1 MREHLIVRSG
11 PTVEPITLADA
22 KLHVRQTGSFDD
34 AAFAILI
41 AGARQFAETVTR
53 RALIAQRLSL
63 LLDSF
68 PRPGLNV
75 GSANWYGPQ
84 WGINPGPMT
93 VLSPDGF
100 TGYEI
105 FLPMPP
111 TIAIEAIKYVD
122 GSGAPQTLA
131 ANQYQLVPSEKALL
145 VPAFG
150 TVWPQTQDQK
160 AAVEV
165 QFIAGYAAP
174 ATADATAD
182 TLSAPL
188 QPSLS
193 VGSTLRVSNIGGAL
207 PAPLVAMTDYY
218 VRSVVS
224 SGVYTLSATSGG
236 SLIDITT
243 PGTGTTFIGVVPEG
257 ILSWMKLRIGT
268 LDINRE
274 EVAILNRG
282 KVELL
287 PYVDGLLDPFRVLE
301 F

>member
-1 MREHLIVRSG
+1 MREHLILRSG
-11 PTVEPITLADA
+11 PTVEPITVADA
-22 KLHVRQTGSFDD
+22 RLHVRQTETFDD
-34 AAFAILI
+34 AAI
-41 AGARQFAETVTR
+41 AGWIEAARQDAENITR
-53 RALIAQRLSL
+53 RALVAQRLSY

-111 TIAIEAIKYVD
+111 TIAIEAVKYVD
-122 GSGAPQTLA
+122 AGGAPQVLDPSL
-131 ANQYQLVPSEKALL
+131 YQLVPSEKALL

-160 AAVEV
+160 AAVEI

-174 ATADATAD
+174 FTADATTD
-182 TLSAPL
+182 RITVPL
-188 QPSLS
+188 QPSL
-193 VGSTLRVSNIGGAL
+193 VIGSTLRFSNIGGTLA
-207 PAPLVAMTDYY
+207 APLAALTDYY

-224 SGVYTLSATSGG
+224 AGIYTLSATSGG
-236 SLIDITT
+236 ALIDITDA
-243 PGTGTTFIGVVPEG
+243 GTGQSFVGSVPAG
-257 ILSWMKLRIGT
+257 ILRWMKIRLGT
-268 LDINRE
+268 SYGNHE
-274 EVAILNRG
+274 EVAILSRG
-282 KVELL
+282 KVEPL

>member
-22 KLHVRQTGSFDD
+22 KLYVRQTETFDD
-34 AAFAILI
+34 SLITTLI
-41 AGARQFAETVTR
+41 AAARQYAEMVTR
-53 RALIAQRLSL
+53 RALIAQRLSY

-122 GSGAPQTLA
+122 ANGAPQILDPT
-131 ANQYQLVPSEKALL
+131 QYQFVPSEKAFL
-145 VPAFG
+145 VPTFG

-165 QFIAGYAAP
+165 QFIGGFAAP
-174 ATADATAD
+174 LTANAGAD
-182 TLSAPL
+182 TITALL
-188 QPSLS
+188 QPSLQ
-193 VGSTLRVSNIGGAL
+193 VGNALRLSNIGGAL
-207 PAPLVAMTDYY
+207 PAPLQPLTDYY

-224 SGVYTLSATSGG
+224 NGVYTLSATSGG
-236 SLIDITT
+236 ALIDITDA
-243 PGTGTTFIGVVPEG
+243 GSGQSFIGVVPEG
-257 ILSWMKLRIGT
+257 ILAWMKVRVAT
-268 LDINRE
+268 LYDNRE
-274 EVAILNRG
+274 EVAILTRG

-287 PYVDGLLDPFRVLE
+287 PYVDNLLDPFRVLE
-301 F
+301 Y

>member
-1 MREHLIVRSG
+1 MREHLITRSG
-11 PTVEPITLADA
+11 PAVEPIMLADA
-22 KLHVRQTGSFDD
+22 KLYVRQTESFDD
-34 AAFAILI
+34 SLITALI
-41 AGARQFAETVTR
+41 AAARQYAEMVTR

-68 PRPGLNV
+68 PRPGFNV

-111 TIAIEAIKYVD
+111 TIAIEAVKYVD
-122 GSGAPQTLA
+122 TNGALQTLDPT
-131 ANQYQLVPSEKALL
+131 QYQFVPCEKAILSP
-145 VPAFG
+145 VFG

-165 QFIAGYAAP
+165 QFIGGFAAP
-174 ATADATAD
+174 LTADSTAD
-182 TLSAPL
+182 TVSAPL
-188 QPSLS
+188 WPSLVIGS
-193 VGSTLRVSNIGGAL
+193 VLRFSNIGGAL
-207 PAPLVAMTDYY
+207 PTPLAAATDYY

-224 SGVYTLSATSGG
+224 PGVYTLSATSGG

-243 PGTGTTFIGVVPEG
+243 NGTGQSFIGAVPEG
-257 ILSWMKLRIGT
+257 ILAWMKVRIST
-268 LDINRE
+268 LYDNRE
-274 EVAILNRG
+274 EVAILTRG

-287 PYVDGLLDPFRVLE
+287 PYVDNLLDPFRVLE